1 METPVVIDC
10 PTVNKQVI
18 RFHYD
23 LSTVFYRL
31 LWGPHIHHGLWDAD
45 ESPRRAQ
52 QQLTETLCR
61 NATIR
66 QGERVLDVGCGMG
79 ASSIHLAKHHECEVV
94 GVTLSRLQ
102 RWWAAS
108 SSLLRGTGRRTQF
121 LRTDAEQLAWQDN
134 SFDVVWSIEC
144 TEHLYDKQAFFER
157 AARWLRPGGRMAICA
172 WLAGDEPLQQVQRQ
186 MVYDVCEGFFCP
198 SLGAEAD
205 YVRWFQNAGLKVE
218 RCEDW
223 TDRVAA
229 TWEICRR
236 RVRRTG
242 IRALAAIFDR
252 DTAKFLDRFD
262 TILQAYQT
270 GAMRY
275 GCFIA
280 RKP

>member
-1 METPVVIDC
+1 MIDC
-10 PTVNKQVI
+10 PSVNKQVI

-31 LWGPHIHHGLWDAD
+31 LWGPHIHHGLWKAD

-52 QQLTETLCR
+52 QQLTETLCHH
-61 NATIR
+61 AAIR
-66 QGERVLDVGCGMG
+66 AGERVLDVGCGMG
-79 ASSIHLAKHHECEVV
+79 ASSIHLAQEHECQVV

-102 RWWAAS
+102 CAWAATS
-108 SSLLRGTGRRTQF
+108 SRLRGAANRTKF
-121 LRTDAEQLAWQDN
+121 LRTDAEQLSWPDG

-144 TEHLYDKQAFFER
+144 TEHLYDKPAFFER

-172 WLAGDEPLQQVQRQ
+172 WLAGDDPLNQTQRQ

-198 SLGAEAD
+198 SLGAEQD
-205 YVRWFQNAGLKVE
+205 YIRWFEQAGLQME
-218 RCEDW
+218 RSEDW
-223 TDRVAA
+223 TQRVAA

-236 RVRRTG
+236 RVQRTG
-242 IRALAAIFDR
+242 LRTLASIFDR
-252 DTAKFLDRFD
+252 DTAMFLDRFK
-262 TILQAYQT
+262 TILEAYQT

-275 GCFIA
+275 GCFVA